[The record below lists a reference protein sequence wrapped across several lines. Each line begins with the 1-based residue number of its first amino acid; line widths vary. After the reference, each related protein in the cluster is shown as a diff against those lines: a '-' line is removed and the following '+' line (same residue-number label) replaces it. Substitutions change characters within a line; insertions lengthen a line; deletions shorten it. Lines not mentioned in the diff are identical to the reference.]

1 MKGYKAF
8 EKGLVCRGKQY
19 AENTV
24 FEEDEAVICQKGMHF
39 CAEPMD
45 VFDYYP
51 PESEFAEVE
60 APDEAETNDKR
71 KYVTKK
77 LKVESKMSLKEL
89 ISAQVKIDLEKA
101 KEEGNGSYA
110 QGYRG
115 HAAAQGDGGHA
126 AAQGDWGHA
135 AAQGN
140 WGHAAAQGYRNHAAA
155 QGDWGHAAAQGY
167 KGHAAAQGEYGHAAA
182 QGDEGHAAAQG
193 YRGHAAAQGDE
204 GHAAAQG
211 YEGHAAA
218 QGYKGHAAA
227 QGNRGHAA
235 AQGNRG
241 HAAAQGECGHAS
253 VGGKDAI
260 AAAFGIE
267 GKAKACLGS
276 WIMLAEWVLMGGGW
290 HIKTVKTAKIDGKK
304 LKADTWYMLKNG
316 EFEEVEE

>member
-8 EKGLVCRGKQY
+8 DKGFVCRGKQY

-24 FEEDEAVICQKGMHF
+24 FEEDEAVICKKGMHF

-60 APDEAETNDKR
+60 ALDEAVTDDNR

-77 LKVESKMSLKEL
+77 LKVGSKTSLKEL
-89 ISAQVKIDLEKA
+89 ISAQVKIDLQKA

-110 QGYRG
+110 QGNRG
-115 HAAAQGDGGHA
+115 HAAAQGD
-126 AAQGDWGHA
+126 
-135 AAQGN
+135 
-140 WGHAAAQGYRNHAAA
+140 
-155 QGDWGHAAAQGY
+155 
-167 KGHAAAQGEYGHAAA
+167 YGHAAA
-182 QGDEGHAAAQG
+182 QGD
-193 YRGHAAAQGDE
+193 R

-211 YEGHAAA
+211 YE
-218 QGYKGHAAA
+218 
-227 QGNRGHAA
+227 
-235 AQGNRG
+235 
-241 HAAAQGECGHAS
+241 GHAS

-276 WIMLAEWVLMGGGW
+276 WIMLAEWVFMDYSW
-290 HIKTVKTAKIDGKK
+290 HLKTVKTAKIDGEK

-316 EFEEVEE
+316 EFEEADS

>member
-8 EKGLVCRGKQY
+8 DKGLVCRGKQY

-60 APDEAETNDKR
+60 APDEAVTDDNR

-77 LKVESKMSLKEL
+77 LKVGSKMSLKEL
-89 ISAQVKIDLEKA
+89 ISAQVKIDLQKA

-110 QGYRG
+110 QGNYG
-115 HAAAQGDGGHA
+115 HS
-126 AAQGDWGHA
+126 
-135 AAQGN
+135 
-140 WGHAAAQGYRNHAAA
+140 AAQGY
-155 QGDWGHAAAQGY
+155 Q
-167 KGHAAAQGEYGHAAA
+167 
-182 QGDEGHAAAQG
+182 
-193 YRGHAAAQGDE
+193 
-204 GHAAAQG
+204 
-211 YEGHAAA
+211 
-218 QGYKGHAAA
+218 
-227 QGNRGHAA
+227 
-235 AQGNRG
+235 
-241 HAAAQGECGHAS
+241 GHAS

-260 AAAFGIE
+260 AAAFGVD

-276 WIMLAEWVLMGGGW
+276 WIMLAEWVLMGDGW
-290 HIKTVKTAKIDGKK
+290 HIKTVKTAKIDGEE

-316 EFEEVEE
+316 EFEEVDS